1 MRVFSGGVPRR
12 AARAGLAGLAGA
24 SLVLAGFT
32 TATAS
37 APGHAEHRVVSRRAA
52 PSPTTRTVAA
62 SSLAPGCD
70 PVAQRASVRSAMARI
85 GRADDQPSYRPRRL
99 RRLDA
104 RLRHRLA
111 TQSLT
116 HAEARY
122 SLVLR
127 IPVAV
132 HVLAGTHDRGPSRAR
147 VRREIRVLNDA
158 YSGGQSPENTATRF
172 SFQLVSF
179 DRTVN
184 DAWHTGVM
192 FDAADRAARRA
203 LHVGGFNELNLYIA
217 APTTR
222 NRRSDGVVLGWSSM
236 PWRAQRR
243 PRLDGVTVHE
253 GSLPGGRLRDYNRG
267 DTAVHEI
274 GHWLGLFHTFEGGCS
289 KRNDRVADTPAEYSP
304 STACERGRDTCPAP
318 GLDPIHNFMDYSF
331 DACMNRFTP
340 GQVNR
345 MTDNWLAYRTP

>member
-1 MRVFSGGVPRR
+1 MPLRG
-12 AARAGLAGLAGA
+12 ALAGLTAL
-24 SLVLAGFT
+24 SLLLAGVT
-32 TATAS
+32 TATAAGADHSVVSGRS
-37 APGHAEHRVVSRRAA
+37 APS
-52 PSPTTRTVAA
+52 STTRSAAA
-62 SSLAPGCD
+62 SSSATGCD
-70 PVAQRASVRSAMARI
+70 PAAQRASVRTAMARI
-85 GRADDQPSYRPRRL
+85 GRADDQPGYRPRRL

-104 RLRHRLA
+104 RLRRRVA
-111 TQSLT
+111 ARSLRSP
-116 HAEARY
+116 EARY
-122 SLVLR
+122 GLVLR

-132 HVLAGTHDRGPSRAR
+132 HVLAGKHDRGPSRAR

-158 YSGGQSPENTATRF
+158 YGGGQSAENTATRF

-184 DAWHTGVM
+184 RAWHTAVM
-192 FDAADRAARRA
+192 FDAADKAARRA
-203 LHVGGFNELNLYIA
+203 LHVGGPNELNLYVA
-217 APTTR
+217 SPTSR